1 MRAIILLSHGHRN
14 RQREIN
20 QPQNW
25 TRAGTTTAKGTHK
38 DSPPPN
44 QGSVGTR
51 EDSVQHRGKGSRLIV
66 TSRKHIARNTIRP
79 ATPPRHT
86 PDHAHTC
93 NPGEETKHIRPLT
106 HNPAQNPL
114 NHTQTTNHDQRRWG
128 MLNFLSPNTQAEPST
143 LQHAKQP
150 GTLY

>member
-1 MRAIILLSHGHRN
+1 MVTATVNEKPTNPKAGHVLEQQQPRGHTRIL
-14 RQREIN
+14 
-20 QPQNW
+20 
-25 TRAGTTTAKGTHK
+25 
-38 DSPPPN
+38 PPN

-51 EDSVQHRGKGSRLIV
+51 EDSVQQRGKGSRLIV

-93 NPGEETKHIRPLT
+93 NPGEETKHIRPLDT
-106 HNPAQNPL
+106 QPSTKPL